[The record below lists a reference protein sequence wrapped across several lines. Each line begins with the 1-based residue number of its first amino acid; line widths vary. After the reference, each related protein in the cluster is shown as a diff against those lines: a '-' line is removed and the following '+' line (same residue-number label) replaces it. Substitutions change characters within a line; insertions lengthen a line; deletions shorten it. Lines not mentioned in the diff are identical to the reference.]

1 METKYASATR
11 SSTENLLKS
20 KISLGKIS
28 FLNDIFC
35 SISLAS
41 IILDDNR
48 QIVYANDTMLKS
60 VKVESVDDII
70 GKRYGEAIS
79 CRYAFQEEG
88 GCGTTEHCRYCG
100 TVNATLQCQKTKL
113 KTITES
119 RIREKVN
126 GSEKFLDIE
135 VTTAPFVHENADYT
149 IFSFTDISDR
159 KRRAIIERMFF
170 HDIMNA
176 AVGVQGFFELFES
189 LNEVEQRSFIQ
200 MGSSLSKQIIDEIV
214 TQRLITQAENHELV
228 VNFQPIDSLVF
239 INQIACDLQFLDV
252 AKGKKIVISE
262 NSAAIRVDTDPILL
276 RRILNNMVKN
286 ALEASTEG
294 QTITLA
300 TGIVDQKVKFS
311 VQNPKFI
318 PRDIEMQVFM
328 RSFSTKGA
336 QRGIGTYSMKI
347 LGEQHLG
354 GKVDFTTTEMEG
366 TTFFII
372 L

>member
-11 SSTENLLKS
+11 SSDESLLNS
-20 KISLGKIS
+20 KLSLDKIS
-28 FLNDIFC
+28 FMNDIFC
-35 SISLAS
+35 SISFAS

-60 VKVESVDDII
+60 VKAESVDNII
-70 GKRYGEAIS
+70 GKRFGEAIS

-100 TVNATLQCQKTKL
+100 TVNATIQSQKTKL

-135 VTTAPFVHENADYT
+135 VTAAPFIHENTSYT
-149 IFSFTDISDR
+149 IFSFVDITDR
-159 KRRAIIERMFF
+159 KRRAIIEKIFF

-189 LNEVEQRSFIQ
+189 LNESEQRSFIQ
-200 MGSSLSKQIIDEIV
+200 MGSSLSKQIIDEII
-214 TQRLITQAENHELV
+214 TQRLIAQAENHELV
-228 VNFQPIDSLVF
+228 VNLQPIDSLDF
-239 INQIACDLQFLDV
+239 IHKIAGNLQFLDV
-252 AKGKKIVISE
+252 AKGKNIVISE
-262 NSAAIRVDTDPILL
+262 KSTAVRVETDPILL
-276 RRILNNMVKN
+276 RRVLNNMVKN

-300 TGIVDQKVKFS
+300 TSIVAQKVKFS
-311 VQNPKFI
+311 VQNQKLI

-328 RSFSTKGA
+328 RSFSTKGS

-347 LGEQHLG
+347 LGEQYLG
-354 GKVDFTTTEMEG
+354 GKVDFTTSETEG
-366 TTFFII
+366 TTFFIM